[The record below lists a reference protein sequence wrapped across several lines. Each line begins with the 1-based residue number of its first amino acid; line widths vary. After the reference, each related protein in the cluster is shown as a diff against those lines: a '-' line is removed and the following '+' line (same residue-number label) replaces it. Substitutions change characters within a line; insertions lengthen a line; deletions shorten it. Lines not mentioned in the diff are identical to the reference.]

1 MKITWEDPG
10 QTRIL
15 KQNEIDQT
23 VEELKKHP
31 GRWALISIGLSPSPI
46 PWKKRGCECTTR
58 GADDKNG
65 RPVRK
70 MYVRWPEQATTPAVK
85 QEKQTVQGTERLA
98 SVSVEPTTRAK
109 PSTPLRAGETTGA
122 CQICKKRGTLNAK
135 GLCRIHAPL
144 GENK

>member
-31 GRWALISIGLSPSPI
+31 GRWALISTGLSPSPI

-58 GADDKNG
+58 GAEDKNG

-70 MYVRWPEQATTPAVK
+70 MYVRWPAPKAPEPRAPERASHTVDQRLNELRKPA
-85 QEKQTVQGTERLA
+85 
-98 SVSVEPTTRAK
+98 P
-109 PSTPLRAGETTGA
+109 PGA
-122 CQICKKRGTLNAK
+122 CKVCKKHGTLNAK

-144 GENK
+144 EQLRENK